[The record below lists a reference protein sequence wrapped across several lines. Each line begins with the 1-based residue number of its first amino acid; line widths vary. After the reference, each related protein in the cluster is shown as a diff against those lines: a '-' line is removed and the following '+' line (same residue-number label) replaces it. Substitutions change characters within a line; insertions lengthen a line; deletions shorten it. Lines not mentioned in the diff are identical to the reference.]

1 MLLSD
6 PDKTPDNCPGDAG
19 AAAAEKKG
27 ELRHRAAG
35 DERTEECKSDQVT
48 PKFRFWEC
56 GL

>member
-48 PKFRFWEC
+48 PKFMFMEC